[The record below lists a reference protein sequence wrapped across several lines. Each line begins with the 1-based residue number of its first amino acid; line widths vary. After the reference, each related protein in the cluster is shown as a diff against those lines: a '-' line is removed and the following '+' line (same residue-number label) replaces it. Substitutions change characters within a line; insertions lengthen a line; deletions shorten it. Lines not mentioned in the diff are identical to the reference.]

1 MITGARQIGKS
12 YIIRKFGYDN
22 YKSVIEINF
31 FEHPDYAQELERKI
45 ILHLAKVKGVDIS
58 TAMDWYYR
66 SRLSDQISQNLND
79 IAYLD
84 SKYLARDLIENEP
97 ELFM

>member
-1 MITGARQIGKS
+1 
-12 YIIRKFGYDN
+12 
-22 YKSVIEINF
+22 
-31 FEHPDYAQELERKI
+31 
-45 ILHLAKVKGVDIS
+45 VDIS

-66 SRLSDQISQNLND
+66 SRLSNQISQNLND

-97 ELFM
+97 ELFV